1 MNYKNKITAIV
12 FLLLCQISFGQVTI
26 ELPKSSIGTNL
37 NVTGN
42 NFEIFTDSDQT
53 ATIGSLID
61 SYDSSSFELFNGDFP
76 NFGFDVGTYWL
87 HIKIKNPTNKQ
98 KKLYLELR
106 NPILDSVFIYQ
117 YDGIFIKEICQ
128 TGDRVPFDNR
138 PVYSRNFI
146 VPIQISPQNLY
157 DYYIKVVNLGE
168 QCQIPIKLV
177 SEDVLR
183 KRTSKEQMMFG
194 GYYGLLTFTLLFN
207 LFMLLLIKERENLY
221 YSFYI
226 LFLLALQFSLNG
238 HAFMYFWP
246 ESVFL
251 ANHANAI
258 FASLS
263 VMFLLMFVQKFLNT
277 CNFIHPYFQK
287 TLQAIAIILAI
298 NAALACIPTWITFC
312 ISVLVVNV
320 LTLILSL
327 LIIYLSFTA
336 IKKGV
341 QAAQYFLFAFA
352 ILIVSVFIFL
362 MRNFG
367 VISESIITEYSLV
380 FGSASEVILLSF
392 AIINKFKSI
401 RDENLKSLQEINEI
415 KTQANIL
422 LEKQVAERTS
432 ELQQANN
439 SLQLINEE
447 ILASIRY
454 AKDIQRAVLPSEE
467 KLQEVLGNSFLIYL
481 PKDIVSGDFYWVASD
496 ETSNCVYVAVA
507 DCTGHGVPGALMS
520 MLGTTLLNQ
529 IIVESPQIT
538 TDELLNRLRTAIID
552 SLDKSGNAERK
563 DGMDIAL
570 LRINK
575 SERQLQYSGAFNPL
589 VLMRK
594 GEIMEYKANRQ
605 PIGRHYV
612 MNDFTNE
619 TISFESGD
627 RVYLY
632 SDGITDQF
640 NEEGSKIK
648 KKGVFNWLHSTND
661 LTLEEQRKQVVN
673 HFISWMAYEEQTD
686 DVAMIGIELP

>member
-1 MNYKNKITAIV
+1 MYRKSLHILY
-12 FLLLCQISFGQVTI
+12 LLLTYCTFGFSQVTVI
-26 ELPKSSIGTNL
+26 LPKENSGINL
-37 NVTGN
+37 NITGN
-42 NFEIFTDSDQT
+42 NFAIFTDTDQN
-53 ATIGSLID
+53 ANISTIID
-61 SYDSSSFELFNGDFP
+61 NYDSSKFELFQGDFP
-76 NFGFDVGTYWL
+76 NFGFDVGTYWM
-87 HIKIKNPTNKQ
+87 HIKIKNPTNRQ

-106 NPILDSVFIYQ
+106 NPILDSVFVYQ
-117 YDGIFIKEICQ
+117 YDGIFIKEVCK
-128 TGDRVPFDNR
+128 TGDRLAFDNR

-146 VPIQISPQNLY
+146 IPIQISPHNLY

-177 SEDVLR
+177 SDDMLR
-183 KRTSKEQMMFG
+183 KKNSKEQMMFG

-246 ESVFL
+246 KSVYL

-263 VMFLLMFVQKFLNT
+263 VMFLLLFVQKFLNT
-277 CNFIHPYFQK
+277 CDFVHPYFQK
-287 TLQAIAIILAI
+287 SLRAIAILLAA
-298 NAALACIPTWITFC
+298 NATIAIIPTWITFR
-312 ISVLVVNV
+312 ISVLVVNG

-327 LIIYLSFTA
+327 LIIYISITA

-341 QAAQYFLFAFA
+341 KAAQYFLFAFA
-352 ILIVSVFIFL
+352 LLIISVFIFL

-367 VISESIITEYSLV
+367 VISESIFTEYSLV

-467 KLQEVLGNSFLIYL
+467 KLNEVLGNSFLIYL
-481 PKDIVSGDFYWVASD
+481 PKDIVSGDFYWVAND
-496 ETSNCVYVAVA
+496 EGANNIYVAVA

-529 IIVESPQIT
+529 IILETPDIG
-538 TDELLNRLRTAIID
+538 TDILLNKLRKSVIE

-575 SERQLQYSGAFNPL
+575 TTRTIQYSGAFNPL
-589 VLMRK
+589 VLIRK
-594 GEIMEYKANRQ
+594 SEIIEYKANRQ

-612 MNDFTNE
+612 MADFTHE
-619 TISFESGD
+619 TFTYEKGD

-640 NEEGSKIK
+640 NEQGSKIK
-648 KKGVFNWLHSTND
+648 KKGVFNWL
-661 LTLEEQRKQVVN
+661 LTTHEQPMHNQRDAVLN
-673 HFISWMAYEEQTD
+673 NFISWMAYEEQTD